1 MSTETISFMSNDNVL
16 TVVKAY
22 LMAMEGT
29 SYEDQVA
36 LVQSVLRRYRPKDAA
51 RLLDIPVQRVY
62 EYRRDDFVD
71 RHVNKYAK
79 RNVPVMDFV
88 KILMLGNLDM

>member
-1 MSTETISFMSNDNVL
+1 MSAEAIGFLTNDNAL

-22 LMAMEGT
+22 LMAMEET

-51 RLLDIPVQRVY
+51 RLLDMPIQRVY
-62 EYRRDDFVD
+62 EYRRDDFTD
-71 RHVNKYAK
+71 RHVNRYAK
-79 RNVPVMDFV
+79 RNISVMDFV